1 MPSSE
6 GSSPGVHVPPPL
18 VFAAGLGLGLW
29 ASTRIPSPWL
39 PAAVCRVA
47 GWTLIA
53 GALVLVLPAF
63 FGFFRARTTVRPDR
77 PASSLVISGPYRFT
91 RNPMY
96 VSLTLLYAG
105 VATLYQS
112 VWAWLLLPLVVLY
125 IDRRVIRPEERFL
138 ESRFGADYVRYCA
151 QVRRWI

>member
-18 VFAAGLGLGLW
+18 VFATGLGLGLW
-29 ASTRIPSPWL
+29 ASAWIPSLWL
-39 PAAVCRVA
+39 PASVCRVA

-53 GALVLVLPAF
+53 GALALVLPAF

-125 IDRRVIRPEERFL
+125 IDRRVIRAEERFL